1 MLSSCLVLCAPLA
14 VRPSVVRAQETDD
27 AGAAVLDVD
36 AGVTAPAAEE
46 TTEGPEATEDAPSAP
61 TTIYFGV
68 FPLRVSDL
76 DMRTGTATLTY
87 YVWSRWRGPADG
99 TAYEVMNGTLL
110 SRESEYLQEEDGERY
125 AYYRSSARVLVD
137 TDFHAFP
144 FDEHEIMLALE
155 HAEEGSASVLFAV
168 DEDSVRHVES
178 PPISGWLVD
187 RPTFD
192 VVETRYATNF
202 GMPGVDPEEV
212 STFPRFRMRIRL
224 HHDVSTTFFKTFLT
238 LFISVFIAFLGFFM
252 HPDVLDARVG
262 VGVAGMFG
270 AVTSHSVVANNL
282 PDIPY
287 MTLSDKVHLAGILF
301 IFLALVESCAI
312 GFFVRHRRQELATK
326 VDFGARVAMAPAFV
340 CVVAALILTR

>member
-1 MLSSCLVLCAPLA
+1 M
-14 VRPSVVRAQETDD
+14 SVGARAQEATD
-27 AGAAVLDVD
+27 AGAPIDDVGTANAGTEGTATDGVATGEGRED
-36 AGVTAPAAEE
+36 AAA
-46 TTEGPEATEDAPSAP
+46 TTEP

-68 FPLRVSDL
+68 YPLRVSDL

-87 YVWSRWRGPADG
+87 YVWSRWRGPPDG
-99 TAYEVMNGTLL
+99 TAYEVMNGTVL
-110 SRESEYLQEEDGERY
+110 SRESEYRLEEGGERY
-125 AYYRSSARVLVD
+125 AYYRASARILVD

-144 FDEHEIMLALE
+144 FDEHEIMLMLE
-155 HAEEGSASVLFAV
+155 HAEEGSSTVLFAV
-168 DEDSVRHVES
+168 DEPSVRHAES

-187 RPTFD
+187 PPVFD
-192 VVETRYATNF
+192 IVEHQYATNF

-212 STFPRFRMRIRL
+212 STYPRFRMRMRL

-312 GFFVRHRRQELATK
+312 GFLVRHRRQELATR
-326 VDFGARVAMAPAFV
+326 VDLGARVAMAPLFV
-340 CVVAALILTR
+340 CIVAALIFVR